1 MSNTEKGLFALVD
14 CNNFYASCERVFNPH
29 LEGKPI
35 VVLSNNDGCVVARS
49 NEAKAL
55 GVPMG
60 IPFFQIQD
68 LVKKHD
74 IKVCSSNYALYGD
87 MSERVMSVLEN
98 HCSDIE
104 IYSIDESFLKLNVW
118 NQTPDS
124 IHEFSHNLRQTVHQ
138 WTGIPVS
145 VGIAATKTLA
155 KLANHI
161 AKKQFPTQG
170 VFSLADTSQHESIL
184 SKIPVGEVWGIGR
197 AHEARLSAQSI
208 KTVWELRQMPEA
220 WARQELSGVVGVR
233 LLKELKGFPCHDLE
247 PPVSDRQNMCVS
259 RSFQKDI
266 GNLHDLKEAIATYT
280 TRIAEK
286 LRLYHQKTGTVS
298 VFLVQNRFK
307 GNFAAG
313 QIYSTR
319 TVELPVSTSD
329 TAKLIAIATNIIE
342 QLYFKECAYKKAG
355 IIISNLSNANALQSD
370 IFGEAHTERKRETLM
385 KTLDKLNQKMGRNTV
400 RIATCTGKSFSDW
413 QMKSAFRSPRFTTR
427 WGEILKAK

>member
-1 MSNTEKGLFALVD
+1 MSNTEGGLFALVD

-49 NEAKAL
+49 NEAKAV
-55 GVPMG
+55 GIPMG
-60 IPFFQIQD
+60 VPFFQIQD
-68 LVKKHD
+68 LIKKHD

-124 IHEFSHNLRQTVHQ
+124 IHEFAHKLRLTVRQ

-145 VGIAATKTLA
+145 VGIAPTKTLA
-155 KLANHI
+155 KLANHL
-161 AKKQFPTQG
+161 AKTHILSKG
-170 VFSLADTSQHESIL
+170 VFSLADFTQHESIL

-197 AHEARLSAQSI
+197 AHETRLTAQGI

-220 WARQELSGVVGVR
+220 WARKELGGVVGVR

-313 QIYSTR
+313 QIYNTR

-329 TAKLIAIATNIIE
+329 TAKLIAVATSIIE
-342 QLYFKECAYKKAG
+342 QLYFKGCAYKKTG

-370 IFGEAHTERKRETLM
+370 IFGEAHTERKREALM
-385 KTLDKLNQKMGRNTV
+385 QILDKLNNKMGRNTV
-400 RIATCTGKSFSDW
+400 RIATCTGKAFSDW
-413 QMKSAFRSPRFTTR
+413 QMKSAFRSPQFTTQ
-427 WGEILKAK
+427 WKDILKAK